1 MLKFKY
7 LKESRFEALDE
18 NVVDALYCYKG
29 LILAGG
35 AVRDTMFGTEISDY
49 DLFLTNDAD
58 IEALKS
64 YFEGQ
69 GFGMVFACP
78 LGHLFTYM
86 KGEDFKK
93 PEECVKVQI
102 ICKRRYNDI
111 ADLINSFDFSA
122 TYFGMQYDEDEDH
135 LVVYTDH
142 RAIKDV
148 RKKQLSLVNLEYP
161 SSTLNR
167 LYKYRNKG
175 YYTGHIIKEIVGRIA
190 EMGGSYDPENDTLYV
205 D

>member
-7 LKESRFEALDE
+7 LKESRFESLDE
-18 NVVDALYCYKG
+18 NVVDALYSYEG

-35 AVRDTMFGTEISDY
+35 AVRDTLFGTEISDY
-49 DLFLTNDAD
+49 DLFLTHDAD
-58 IEALKS
+58 LAGISE
-64 YFEGQ
+64 YFVGQ

-86 KGEDFKK
+86 KGEDLKK

-111 ADLINSFDFSA
+111 ADLINSFDFSS

-175 YYTGHIIKEIVGRIA
+175 YYTGHIIQEIVLRIA
-190 EMGGSYDPENDTLYV
+190 ELGGTYDPENDTLYI

>member
-1 MLKFKY
+1 MLKLTN
-7 LKESRFEALDE
+7 LKNYRFEALDGD
-18 NVVDALYCYKG
+18 VVDALYSYEG

-35 AVRDTMFGTEISDY
+35 AVRDTMFGTDISDY
-49 DLFLTNDAD
+49 DLFLTHDAD
-58 IEALKS
+58 LTAIS
-64 YFEGQ
+64 DYFVGQ
-69 GFGMVFACP
+69 GFSLVFACP

-102 ICKRRYNDI
+102 ICKRRYYDVS
-111 ADLINSFDFSA
+111 DLINSFDFSA
-122 TYFGMQYDEDEDH
+122 TYFGMQWNDDTEKLEVH
-135 LVVYTDH
+135 TDH

-175 YYTGHIIKEIVGRIA
+175 YYTGHVIKEIVARIA
-190 EMGGSYDPENDTLYV
+190 EMGGTYDPENDTLYV